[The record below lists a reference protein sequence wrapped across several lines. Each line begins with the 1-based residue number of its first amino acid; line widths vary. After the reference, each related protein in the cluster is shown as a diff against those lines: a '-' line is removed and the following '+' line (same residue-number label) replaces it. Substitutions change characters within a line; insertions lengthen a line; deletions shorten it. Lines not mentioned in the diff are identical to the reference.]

1 MKTQLFRVWALGVG
15 ITTIILGAGCQQ
27 QEARAEVPSA
37 DQIVPQIVPADPD
50 STTAAAPDDA
60 TKFEA
65 PVAPVNVAGA
75 PDLEKTN
82 VSTNLAMPKLVQNPV
97 IPDDLKVSP
106 ALEEILKLAQA
117 GVSEEVMLAYI
128 TNSTTFFNVTSD
140 AIVYLNDLGVS
151 NDVITALIQHDSTPE
166 MQARKQM
173 AATTLPKDLALTSP
187 ATNIYPPSVTQTTDA
202 VPVDTNVPPAPAN
215 AEVTNVAPPAEQP
228 ASVSYFYSSL
238 APYGSWIDVDG
249 YGLCWQPTVVVGNPG
264 WRPYCDRGRWLWSN
278 HGWYWYSD
286 YSWGWAPFHYGRW
299 CDYPRVGWVWVPGT
313 HWGPSWVSWRYSSS
327 YCGWAPLPPHAY
339 WHSGFGF
346 YHGGVSVGFSFGWGL
361 DYHHYS
367 YVPYNKF
374 CDRSPGLHVVRGD
387 RARGIHRDTTVVNNY
402 VVGDNNTII
411 NNGVGRDRIA
421 RANRGQVPTAT
432 VRETASR
439 AGARREQ
446 LVSNGSQLAVVR
458 PSLPAAPE
466 RSHVSVPT
474 RSGVRRTDVAVP
486 ASAPN
491 NNDIAIP
498 NRSGLG
504 RGNAIRPST
513 TAGGSAPVAR
523 NSEPASRSGD
533 ATTASAVRGARPN
546 SASPRNTTDGELIRP
561 NGSGFRS
568 FARPSTPA
576 ARGDTQV
583 ALNNS
588 TTPTPTPRSEVREPQ
603 ARTAPAD
610 ATPNASRPS
619 SLTPATRSAPTS
631 RPVTPNGSG
640 LRNDAFRSQ
649 ANPGVGSRP
658 STPLPSRPSPQA
670 SAPAASR
677 PAAPPAASRSEP
689 SRSVPNFSRPAPSY
703 SVPAARPAPSYS
715 APVQRSAP
723 SYTPAPNRSSGM
735 SAPAARS
742 APSYSAPAPSRS
754 SAPSGGGGGGGG
766 GRGGSSSGG
775 GGGGGGGRG
784 GRN

>member
-15 ITTIILGAGCQQ
+15 ITTIVLGAGCQQ
-27 QEARAEVPSA
+27 QEARAEVPSG
-37 DQIVPQIVPADPD
+37 DQLVPQIAPAN
-50 STTAAAPDDA
+50 AAALNAVAPDDA

-65 PVAPVNVAGA
+65 PVAPVNLAGA

-82 VSTNLAMPKLVQNPV
+82 ISTNVAMPKLVQTPV

-106 ALEEILKLAQA
+106 ALEEVLKLAQA

-128 TNSTTFFNVTSD
+128 NSSTTFFNVTSD

-151 NDVITALIQHDSTPE
+151 NNVITALIQHDSTPE

-173 AATTLPKDLALTSP
+173 ANTTLPKDLALTSP
-187 ATNIYPPSVTQTTDA
+187 ATNVYPPSVAQTTA
-202 VPVDTNVPPAPAN
+202 PAAVDTNVPPPPAD
-215 AEVTNVAPPAEQP
+215 AEVTTVAPPAEQP
-228 ASVSYFYSSL
+228 ESVSYFYSSL

-249 YGLCWQPTVVVGNPG
+249 YGLCWQPTVAVGNAG
-264 WRPYCDRGRWLWSN
+264 WRPYSDRGRWLWSN

-346 YHGGVSVGFSFGWGL
+346 YSGGVSVGFSFGWGL
-361 DYHHYS
+361 DYHCYN
-367 YVPYNKF
+367 YVPYNRF
-374 CDRSPGLHVVRGD
+374 CDRSPGLHVVRGS
-387 RARGIHRDTTVVNNY
+387 RAQAIHRETTVVNNY

-432 VRETASR
+432 VREGVST

-474 RSGVRRTDVAVP
+474 RSGVRRADVAVP
-486 ASAPN
+486 ASAPAN
-491 NNDIAIP
+491 GDVAIP

-504 RGNAIRPST
+504 RGNVIRPSAT
-513 TAGGSAPVAR
+513 TGGSAPVAR

-533 ATTASAVRGARPN
+533 ATTAPAVRGSRPN
-546 SASPRNTTDGELIRP
+546 ATTPRNTTESELIRP

-576 ARGDTQV
+576 ARGETEV

-588 TTPTPTPRSEVREPQ
+588 TPTPAPRSEVREPQ
-603 ARTAPAD
+603 SRTAPAVG
-610 ATPNASRPS
+610 TPNVSRPS
-619 SLTPATRSAPTS
+619 SLAPAS
-631 RPVTPNGSG
+631 RPVTPNSSG

-649 ANPGVGSRP
+649 ANPGVSSRP

-670 SAPAASR
+670 NTPAPSR
-677 PAAPPAASRSEP
+677 PSAPPAVSRSEP
-689 SRSVPNFSRPAPSY
+689 SRSVQNFSRPAPSY
-703 SVPAARPAPSYS
+703 SAPAARPAPSYS
-715 APVQRSAP
+715 PPVQRSAP
-723 SYTPAPNRSSGM
+723 SYAPAPNRSSGM

-775 GGGGGGGRG
+775 GGGGGGRG